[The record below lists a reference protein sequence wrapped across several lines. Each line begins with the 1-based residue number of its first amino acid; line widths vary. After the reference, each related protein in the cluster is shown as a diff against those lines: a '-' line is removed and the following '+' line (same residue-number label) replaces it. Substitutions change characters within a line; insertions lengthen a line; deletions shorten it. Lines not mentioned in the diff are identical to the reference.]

1 MGIAGCGSWCEATSA
16 PRAKPAAGLRAG
28 RTRARQAR
36 KRACSFRSRAPLPP
50 PPGVSPQ
57 TPSLCP
63 MTGVRLFLAGLL
75 VAAGGRAQPVYPP
88 AGLTGSAPSTHDT
101 ERAGETG
108 RGCSAS

>member
-16 PRAKPAAGLRAG
+16 PRASG
-28 RTRARQAR
+28 
-36 KRACSFRSRAPLPP
+36 RAPERGGHALARLGNAHAHFAAAPP
-50 PPGVSPQ
+50 HPGVSPQ

-63 MTGVRLFLAGLL
+63 VTGVRLFLAGLL